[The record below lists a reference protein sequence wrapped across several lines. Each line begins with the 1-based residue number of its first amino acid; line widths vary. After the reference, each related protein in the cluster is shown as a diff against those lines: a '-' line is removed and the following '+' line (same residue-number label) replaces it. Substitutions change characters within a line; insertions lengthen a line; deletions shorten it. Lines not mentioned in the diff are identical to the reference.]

1 MNIERMLKFN
11 NNRTYCLDC
20 LAIST
25 IGNQTVQHAA
35 IQLELASATNHAN
48 NPKSPSPRGCTHRAV
63 FRGPN
68 RRDRVSRALP
78 IMRSRYLT
86 HVGWYRPFEID
97 ICISFLACLCSA
109 WHPS

>member
-48 NPKSPSPRGCTHRAV
+48 NPKSPSPGDVPTVQSFGVLTAEIESAV
-63 FRGPN
+63 
-68 RRDRVSRALP
+68 
-78 IMRSRYLT
+78 
-86 HVGWYRPFEID
+86 
-97 ICISFLACLCSA
+97 LCQSCGQGT
-109 WHPS
+109 